1 ALRLVFLR
9 SRSIILIRECMD
21 LFWRF
26 GAVSKLRVCVQD
38 GAEHVVQGGRIVAAA
53 MNWSQMGWV
62 PDDQGRSRKTS

>member
-1 ALRLVFLR
+1 
-9 SRSIILIRECMD
+9 MD